1 MVVGDFSKE
10 VDTIV
15 IGSGPGGYVAAIRA
29 SQLGQKVVIVE
40 KEKIGGVCLNVG
52 CIPSKA
58 LITAGK
64 NFIKTKTDNP
74 FGISYGE
81 ATIDFGQLQQWKNDK
96 VVGQLTKGVQGL
108 LKKNK
113 VEIVYGTAFFNSP
126 TSLHVMQ
133 NEGMG
138 ETYSF
143 KNAIIATGSRP
154 IEIPNL
160 KFSENVVDS
169 TGLLNLTEIP
179 DSLVVIGG
187 GYIGLELAGAYAN
200 LGAKVTILE
209 GAPRILN
216 GFEEDLVKPVAQS
229 LKNKG
234 MEIIT
239 EAKAQSYEEKDG
251 LVHVKYEVS
260 GETHTV
266 SAEKV
271 AVVVGRRPNTDELSL
286 ELAGISV
293 DERGLIKV
301 NEQGQTEQPNIY
313 AIGDVTHG
321 PALAHKASYE
331 AKIAAEAISG
341 VEGVAVDYLAIPTV
355 CFTQPEIATVG
366 LTEQEAKD
374 QGLSTRK
381 ATFKF
386 QSNGRA
392 LSMNETEGFVR
403 LISDA
408 ESQRIVGAQMVGPEV
423 SELIGEITLA
433 IENLM
438 TAEDLVLTIHNHP
451 SLSETFMDA
460 SEILLGQGIHQ

>member
-64 NFIKTKTDNP
+64 DFNKTKTDNP
-74 FGISYGE
+74 FGINYG
-81 ATIDFGQLQQWKNDK
+81 ASTIDFEKLQQWKNDK

-108 LKKNK
+108 LKKNR

-160 KFSENVVDS
+160 KFSDNVVDS

-179 DSLVVIGG
+179 KSLVVIGG

-200 LGAKVTILE
+200 LGSKVTILE
-209 GAPRILN
+209 GATRILN
-216 GFEEDLVKPVAQS
+216 GFEEDLVKPVAQG

-239 EAKAQSYEEKDG
+239 EAKAQSYEEKEG
-251 LVHVKYEVS
+251 VVHVHYEVS
-260 GETHTV
+260 GQIQTV

-293 DERGLIKV
+293 DDRGLIKV
-301 NEQGQTEQPNIY
+301 NEKGQTEQSHIY

-331 AKIAAEAISG
+331 AKIAAEAIAG

-366 LTEQEAKD
+366 LTEKEAKD
-374 QGLSTRK
+374 QGISTRK

-403 LISDA
+403 LISDT
-408 ESQRIVGAQMVGPEV
+408 ESDRIIGAQMVGPEV

-438 TAEDLVLTIHNHP
+438 TAEDMVLTIHNHP

-460 SEILLGQGIHQ
+460 SEVLLDRGIHQ